1 MRFVDSFTGAAV
13 TLASTYL
20 SFMDVDQGSDAG
32 VQIKEAV
39 TASGFES
46 YVLADDTRLSVS
58 RVADRPSPPTG
69 HPPTTFASGGGS
81 VMDPTDPM
89 ELDQLCARLITLLAD
104 LEATRGLVK
113 LEAREAHLQTA
124 STHIGSHGDGHGGGD
139 REGVQGH
146 AHGECA

>member
-1 MRFVDSFTGAAV
+1 MPVPMCIPMAMCTW
-13 TLASTYL
+13 
-20 SFMDVDQGSDAG
+20 
-32 VQIKEAV
+32 IEW
-39 TASGFES
+39 
-46 YVLADDTRLSVS
+46 
-58 RVADRPSPPTG
+58 
-69 HPPTTFASGGGS
+69 
-81 VMDPTDPM
+81 PM